1 VSSAS
6 SSRVSSPDCA
16 QRDLVVLCDDEIG
29 NRLAF
34 RAVLELAGFRVI
46 AANDAAEAVEQSR
59 GLVPA
64 VILLRVKNAR
74 TARDTLTSFVT
85 IVGTEGIPIVA
96 VSSNIYLN
104 EKALEAAGFRALIR
118 IPAAPR
124 QIELSVRRSLEAAR
138 TGAAPGWIRLPP
150 PHEA

>member
-1 VSSAS
+1 MSSAS
-6 SSRVSSPDCA
+6 SSRASAPDCA
-16 QRDLVVLCDDEIG
+16 QRDLVVVCDDDIG

-46 AANDAAEAVEQSR
+46 AATDAAEAAERSR
-59 GLVPA
+59 GLVPT

-74 TARDTLTSFVT
+74 TARDTLASFVA
-85 IVGTEGIPIVA
+85 IAGTEGIPIVA
-96 VSSNIYLN
+96 VSSNICLS
-104 EKALEAAGFRALIR
+104 ETELEAAGFRALIR

-124 QIELSVRRSLEAAR
+124 QVELSVRRSLEAAR
-138 TGAAPGWIRLPP
+138 NGAFPGWIRLPP